1 MKRATLLVRLTA
13 GLGLMIGL
21 LALSVAGAGAQAG
34 ATITIHNRICPG
46 GFDPNSGGDAF
57 FSECHGT
64 PPDPAL
70 GFAIT
75 GGATLETDAEGN
87 VVFDGLAA
95 GTYEISGGVP
105 GEFAETVVY
114 CSDADDVSV
123 AWPFEFTGIG
133 IAITVAEGDNVV
145 CDWYNIPI
153 DLSGNPTPSPTKPTT
168 TLPNTGAGV
177 GSNESDLGQL
187 PAVLALAVG
196 AGAAYLGLRRRFAA

>member
-1 MKRATLLVRLTA
+1 MKRATRLVRLTA

-21 LALSVAGAGAQAG
+21 LAVGVAGVGAQAG

-46 GFDPNSGGDAF
+46 GFDPNSSGDSF
-57 FSECHGT
+57 FNECHGT

-70 GFAIT
+70 GFIIT
-75 GGATLETDAEGN
+75 GGEALNTDAEGN
-87 VVFDGLAA
+87 VVFGGLAA
-95 GTYEISGGVP
+95 GTYEISGGAP

-114 CSDADDVSV
+114 CSNADDVSV

-153 DLSGNPTPSPTKPTT
+153 DLSGNPTPAPTKPTT
-168 TLPNTGAGV
+168 SLPNTGAGV
-177 GSNESDLGQL
+177 SADERNLWQL
-187 PAVLALAVG
+187 PATVALVVG